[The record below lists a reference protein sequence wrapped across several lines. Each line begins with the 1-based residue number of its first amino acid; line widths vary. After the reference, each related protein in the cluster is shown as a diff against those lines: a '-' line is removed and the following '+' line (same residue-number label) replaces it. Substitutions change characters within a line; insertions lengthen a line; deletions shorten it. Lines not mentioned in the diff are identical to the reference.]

1 MGEVLFILSLY
12 TKFTLS
18 LVPMDLVYLD
28 VVNELVSLW
37 QDLAEHRLN
46 QMNNTTLSST
56 DGLFKRRDLE
66 AAAAR
71 VRQIPQPYRASLRG
85 PTSVRKIFRKQ
96 EDAINFAKKFGQE
109 MMVFSYE
116 SLSLGND
123 GQRLFLACGIQSFF
137 YTYKQMEPSSRC
149 HYEVIIEDRPAK
161 LYLDL
166 EFCKLSNENKD
177 GEKAVDTF
185 LKALCGCIQFFYGIT
200 IKSSEIFILDASTAK
215 KFSQHVIIN
224 NKNLIFQ
231 NNLEQAKYC
240 FALPTLKQ
248 STISNE
254 FWISICDLGVYT
266 RNRNFRLANSCK
278 LSGSGLLLPKYIM
291 NKNELFSKIWLN
303 WQSWANT
310 LVTYIDGECSNLI
323 QRPVKDCC
331 CGNNNSNLSLDY
343 SFTDND
349 IINSNK
355 HSFINDNN
363 IQVIQ
368 SIPSNLNTFIE
379 NIIHEWFNR
388 ELSSKT
394 INNEL
399 FNVKNQNRTI
409 SFYKGKLCVKVD
421 RLRFCE
427 RINRSHKSNHVI
439 LVFDLINGCYY
450 QKCLDPDCRL
460 VDFRSPSMPIP
471 VDYLNIPS
479 VYNREDHV
487 MNENNSA
494 EDGYFSTDITPE
506 DLMLSSILDDLQ
518 N

>member
-1 MGEVLFILSLY
+1 MVLSITFCSEIY
-12 TKFTLS
+12 
-18 LVPMDLVYLD
+18 
-28 VVNELVSLW
+28 
-37 QDLAEHRLN
+37 R
-46 QMNNTTLSST
+46 
-56 DGLFKRRDLE
+56 FKRRDLE

-185 LKALCGCIQFFYGIT
+185 LKNPFKLYHVDFAKMTLFIAVSQLIRILCKSLSKYCQLNSNFLFTNECKFCLNQINQLVFNVFPNIQLT
-200 IKSSEIFILDASTAK
+200 
-215 KFSQHVIIN
+215 N
-224 NKNLIFQ
+224 N
-231 NNLEQAKYC
+231 EAKYC

-323 QRPVKDCC
+323 KRPVKDCC

-355 HSFINDNN
+355 HSFINDST

-487 MNENNSA
+487 MNDNNPA

>member
-1 MGEVLFILSLY
+1 MKCINLNLYKYVPRCTSVITSQLIRILCKSLSKYCQLNSNFLF
-12 TKFTLS
+12 TNECKFC
-18 LVPMDLVYLD
+18 
-28 VVNELVSLW
+28 
-37 QDLAEHRLN
+37 LN
-46 QMNNTTLSST
+46 QINQLVFNVFPNIQLTNN
-56 DGLFKRRDLE
+56 E
-66 AAAAR
+66 
-71 VRQIPQPYRASLRG
+71 
-85 PTSVRKIFRKQ
+85 
-96 EDAINFAKKFGQE
+96 
-109 MMVFSYE
+109 
-116 SLSLGND
+116 
-123 GQRLFLACGIQSFF
+123 
-137 YTYKQMEPSSRC
+137 
-149 HYEVIIEDRPAK
+149 
-161 LYLDL
+161 
-166 EFCKLSNENKD
+166 
-177 GEKAVDTF
+177 
-185 LKALCGCIQFFYGIT
+185 
-200 IKSSEIFILDASTAK
+200 
-215 KFSQHVIIN
+215 
-224 NKNLIFQ
+224 
-231 NNLEQAKYC
+231 AKYC

-310 LVTYIDGECSNLI
+310 LVTYIDDECSNLI
-323 QRPVKDCC
+323 KRPVKDCC

-355 HSFINDNN
+355 HSFINDSN

-439 LVFDLINGCYY
+439 FKRRDLEAAAARVRRIPQPYRASLRGPTSVRKIFRKQEDAINFAKKFGQEMMVFSYESLSLGNDGQRLFLACGIQSFFYTYKPAKLYLDLEFC
-450 QKCLDPDCRL
+450 KL
-460 VDFRSPSMPIP
+460 S
-471 VDYLNIPS
+471 
-479 VYNREDHV
+479 
-487 MNENNSA
+487 NENK
-494 EDGYFSTDITPE
+494 DGEKAVDTFLKALCGCIQFFYGITIK
-506 DLMLSSILDDLQ
+506 SSEIFILDASTSKKFSQHVIINNNNLIFQNNLEQVLQ
-518 N
+518 YSGGANVEQTYFDYQLPGTLLPDSVPMLDS

>member
-1 MGEVLFILSLY
+1 M
-12 TKFTLS
+12 K
-18 LVPMDLVYLD
+18 
-28 VVNELVSLW
+28 
-37 QDLAEHRLN
+37 R
-46 QMNNTTLSST
+46 
-56 DGLFKRRDLE
+56 FKRCDLE

-96 EDAINFAKKFGQE
+96 SDAINFAKKFGQE

-116 SLSLGND
+116 SLSLGNN

-149 HYEVIIEDRPAK
+149 HYEVIIVDRPAK

-200 IKSSEIFILDASTAK
+200 IKSSEIFILDASTSK

-224 NKNLIFQ
+224 NNNLIFQ
-231 NNLEQAKYC
+231 NNLEQGQLIRILCNSLSLYCQLNTNFLFTNECTFCLNQVNQLIHNVFPNIQLTNNDAKYC
-240 FALPTLKQ
+240 FALPKLKQ
-248 STISNE
+248 STTSNE
-254 FWISICDLGVYT
+254 LWISICDLGVYT
-266 RNRNFRLANSCK
+266 RNRNFRLAGSCK
-278 LSGSGLLLPKYIM
+278 LSGSGLLLPNYIM
-291 NKNELFSKIWLN
+291 NKNELFTKIWLN

-310 LVTYIDGECSNLI
+310 LVTYIDNDDECLNLI

-331 CGNNNSNLSLDY
+331 CDNNKSYPLDY
-343 SFTDND
+343 SFTDNY
-349 IINSNK
+349 IINFNE
-355 HSFINDNN
+355 HSFINNN
-363 IQVIQ
+363 DIEVIQ
-368 SIPSNLNTFIE
+368 SIPSNLNNFIE
-379 NIIHEWFNR
+379 NIIHQWCNR
-388 ELSSKT
+388 ELSSDK
-394 INNEL
+394 INNKL
-399 FNVKNQNRTI
+399 FNLKNNKRIITF
-409 SFYKGKLCVKVD
+409 SKGKLCVKVD
-421 RLRFCE
+421 KLRFCE

-439 LVFDLINGCYY
+439 LVFDLTNGCYY

-487 MNENNSA
+487 MNDNVSA
-494 EDGYFSTDITPE
+494 ENAAYFSTDITPE
-506 DLMLSSILDDLQ
+506 DLVLSSILDDVQ